1 MSDKEKTLVEQLKE
15 LPADIQDK
23 FLLMAQGA
31 AVAVDCAKAREEK
44 DEEDIRAIEEYAK
57 QQLERRRE
65 WEAGLEREQERFRA
79 AQAAKTPEELEAEE
93 KLWRERF
100 RAPGSDQ
107 TSSC

>member
-44 DEEDIRAIEEYAK
+44 DEEDGDPLIRPCGE
-57 QQLERRRE
+57 
-65 WEAGLEREQERFRA
+65 
-79 AQAAKTPEELEAEE
+79 
-93 KLWRERF
+93 
-100 RAPGSDQ
+100 
-107 TSSC
+107 SSTGGR